1 MMRKI
6 EVALLMA
13 VCLAAPVVSPA
24 MATET
29 EASQQAKAT
38 SLSPAQAQAK
48 AREDAKAYRERQRW
62 MLAQRAESGGT
73 GEAAWRLLK
82 QPMDL
87 PDLPRYTG
95 AGTLFTE
102 GLLYPNKPGGAA
114 VTMTYRA
121 KEAPDV
127 VLGWYEDALKSYQW
141 KVKTTGSGALSTI
154 TGQHGSNNVTVNVSP
169 CKDKTYRTDLRISFK
184 LSHK

>member
-6 EVALLMA
+6 EVALVMA

-24 MATET
+24 VAADTKTGKHAKTPSVSPE
-29 EASQQAKAT
+29 EARAIAQEQARA
-38 SLSPAQAQAK
+38 AQL
-48 AREDAKAYRERQRW
+48 RQRW
-62 MLAQRAESGGT
+62 LLAQRAESGGS

-87 PDLPRYTG
+87 PDLPRYSGT
-95 AGTLFTE
+95 GTLFTE

-141 KVKTTGSGALSTI
+141 KVKTTGSGALATV

-169 CKDKTYRTDLRISFK
+169 CKDKAYRTDLRISFK